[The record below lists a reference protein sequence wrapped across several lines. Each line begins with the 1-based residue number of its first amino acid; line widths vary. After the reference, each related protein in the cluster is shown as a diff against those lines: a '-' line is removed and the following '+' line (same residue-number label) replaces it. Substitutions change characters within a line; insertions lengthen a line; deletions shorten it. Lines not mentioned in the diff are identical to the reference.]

1 MVFDVFAE
9 HFDRRSAAR
18 SDEIGRRPQGFRARL
33 QHMRELFPDLP
44 AGYTL
49 EAVYEMRDLHHG
61 RIFDHQVNVVALAV
75 ELDQSHVE
83 VRAHALRHDFQA
95 PQHFAV
101 EQRFPV
107 LGHEY
112 DMGMQQRYNA
122 AAPAKIVT
130 FHLHSPLRPITYWFT
145 STRAERQV
153 EILRA
158 SKYRLEPTDEQAAW
172 LAQTAGACRYVWN
185 IGLEQR
191 RDHYRKERLSYP
203 QQCRELTACR
213 AGADWLRAAP
223 VHALQCALW
232 DLDKAYERFFLGLGG
247 YPRPKRRDG
256 ADGFR
261 LPDPSYLGFKRLSK
275 RIGAVK
281 LPKIGWIKLRD
292 WRGLGGEM
300 RSMSIS
306 KRAGHWYVAIQWRA
320 KIADPAKSTLPPV
333 GIDRGVKVFAAL
345 STGQRI
351 APLNSFKKIECDLAK
366 LPVRL
371 ARKTKFSANWRKLK
385 AEIGRLHAHA
395 ANARK
400 DFLHKL
406 STSIAK
412 SHGLVKVE
420 KLRVKNMTAS
430 AKGTLEEPGRNVAQK
445 SGLNRAI
452 LDQGWSMFDG
462 MLRYKLPPLGGEHGE
477 VEAAFTSQRC
487 RKCGCTDAR
496 NRLSQALFHCISC
509 HHEENADDN
518 ASHNILQARTI
529 AVAPPKRTLRKAGK
543 RNHPKET
550 THAAA

>member
-1 MVFDVFAE
+1 
-9 HFDRRSAAR
+9 
-18 SDEIGRRPQGFRARL
+18 
-33 QHMRELFPDLP
+33 MRELN
-44 AGYTL
+44 
-49 EAVYEMRDLHHG
+49 HG
-61 RIFDHQVNVVALAV
+61 RIFDQQMHMVALTV
-75 ELDQSHVE
+75 ELDKPHVE
-83 VRAHALRHDFQA
+83 IGAHALRYDFEA
-95 PQHFAV
+95 AQHLAV

-112 DMGMQQRYNA
+112 NVSVQQRHNA
-122 AAPAKIVT
+122 PATAKIVT
-130 FHLHSPLRPITYWFT
+130 FHLRSPYRPIRYW
-145 STRAERQV
+145 STATRTEPQV
-153 EILRA
+153 ELLRA

-191 RDHYRKERLSYP
+191 RDHYRNGRLSYP
-203 QQCRELTACR
+203 QQCRELTECR
-213 AGADWLRAAP
+213 AAADWLKAAP
-223 VHALQCALW
+223 VHALQSALW

-275 RIGAVK
+275 RMGAVK
-281 LPKIGWIKLRD
+281 LPKIGWIKVRD
-292 WRGLGGEM
+292 WRVLGGEM
-300 RSMSIS
+300 RSMSIT
-306 KRAGHWYVAIQWRA
+306 KRAGNWYVAIQWRT
-320 KIADPAKSTLPPV
+320 KIVDPAKSTLPPV

-345 STGQRI
+345 SSGRRI
-351 APLNSFKKIECDLAK
+351 APLNSFKKIAGDLAK
-366 LPVRL
+366 LQVRL

-400 DFLHKL
+400 DFLHKV
-406 STSIAK
+406 STEIAK
-412 SHGLVKVE
+412 NHGLVKVE

-430 AKGTLEEPGRNVAQK
+430 ARGTLEEPGRNVAQK
-445 SGLNRAI
+445 AGLNRAI
-452 LDQGWSMFDG
+452 LDQGWSMFNG
-462 MLRYKLPPLGGEHGE
+462 MLQYKLPPLGGEHGE

-496 NRLSQALFHCISC
+496 NRISQALFHCISC

-529 AVAPPKRTLRKAGK
+529 AVAPPKRTLRKVGK
-543 RNHPKET
+543 RNHSKEAINV
-550 THAAA
+550 AA